1 MWLFFASLTAL
12 FEACKDATGKQSLKT
27 LDEYSVLFGF
37 MAVGVVLLCPVLWL
51 SGGVPA
57 LQPDFWW
64 ALLIGGS
71 LNILAF
77 TLYVRALKLADLS
90 LTVPLVTLTPL
101 FLLVTSP
108 LIVQEWPTWADGFGV
123 VLLVVGSYVLNLK
136 TPVNNSSPLPIPP
149 APLSTSNPAASQHA
163 EGWATRGSRLS
174 ERVSRVPTL
183 RGFGV
188 WGPLVAMAGN
198 PGSRL
203 MLCVA
208 FIWSITSNFDKIGVL
223 NSSPLF
229 WAFSL
234 FCAIALGMLPFV
246 FRRGRG
252 FGPIIAQWRLLG
264 VMGGFNAIAITFQ
277 MLALTLAPVAQV
289 IAVKRMSALLSVL
302 FGHFFFKEKGLR
314 ERLLGAA
321 IMVTGVVIMAL
332 S

>member
-1 MWLFFASLTAL
+1 MWLFFASLTAF

-37 MAVGVVLLCPVLWL
+37 MAVGVIFMLPVLAIAGIPAIQSGFWL
-51 SGGVPA
+51 
-57 LQPDFWW
+57 
-64 ALLIGGS
+64 ALLVGGS

-108 LIVQEWPTWADGFGV
+108 LIVQEWPTGADALGV
-123 VLLVVGSYVLNLK
+123 ALLVVGSYVLNL
-136 TPVNNSSPLPIPP
+136 SPH
-149 APLSTSNPAASQHA
+149 APSGSTVWDLF
-163 EGWATRGSRLS
+163 WA
-174 ERVSRVPTL
+174 
-183 RGFGV
+183 
-188 WGPLVAMAGN
+188 PLVAMARS

-223 NSSPLF
+223 NSSPLL
-229 WAFSL
+229 W
-234 FCAIALGMLPFV
+234 AIALFTVIAGGMVPFV
-246 FRRGRG
+246 FLRRGSRG
-252 FGPIIAQWRLLG
+252 LKPLVAQWRLLG
-264 VMGGFNAIAITFQ
+264 VTGGFNAIAITFQ

-302 FGHFFFKEKGLR
+302 IGHFFFGEKGLR

-321 IMVTGVVIMAL
+321 IMVSGVVIMSL
-332 S
+332 R

>member
-51 SGGVPA
+51 SGGVPV
-57 LQPDFWW
+57 LKPGFWG
-64 ALLIGGS
+64 ALLIGGG

-108 LIVQEWPTWADGFGV
+108 LIVQESPTWADGIGV
-123 VLLVVGSYVLNLK
+123 VLLVMGSYVLNLK
-136 TPVNNSSPLPIPP
+136 TSVNNSL
-149 APLSTSNPAASQHA
+149 PLS
-163 EGWATRGSRLS
+163 
-174 ERVSRVPTL
+174 L
-183 RGFGV
+183 RRTGFL
-188 WGPLVAMAGN
+188 GPLVAMAGN

-234 FCAIALGMLPFV
+234 FCAIAAGMLPFV
-246 FRRGRG
+246 LRQERG
-252 FGPIIAQWRLLG
+252 FAPLIVQWRLLT
-264 VMGGFNAIAITFQ
+264 VMGGFNAIAITSQ

-321 IMVTGVVIMAL
+321 IMVTGVVVMAL

>member
-1 MWLFFASLTAL
+1 MWLLFASLTAL

-51 SGGVPA
+51 SGGVPV
-57 LQPDFWW
+57 LKPGFWW
-64 ALLIGGS
+64 ALLIGGG

-108 LIVQEWPTWADGFGV
+108 LIVQEWPTRADGVGV

-136 TPVNNSSPLPIPP
+136 AGGGTGGRR
-149 APLSTSNPAASQHA
+149 A
-163 EGWATRGSRLS
+163 
-174 ERVSRVPTL
+174 VPTL
-183 RGFGV
+183 RNDRGV
-188 WGPLVAMAGN
+188 GGIWKPLVAMAGN

-234 FCAIALGMLPFV
+234 FCAIAAGMLPFV
-246 FRRGRG
+246 LQQGRG
-252 FGPIIAQWRLLG
+252 FAPLIVQWRLLT

-277 MLALTLAPVAQV
+277 MLALTMAPVAQV

-314 ERLLGAA
+314 ERLFGAA
-321 IMVTGVVIMAL
+321 IMVTGVVVMAL